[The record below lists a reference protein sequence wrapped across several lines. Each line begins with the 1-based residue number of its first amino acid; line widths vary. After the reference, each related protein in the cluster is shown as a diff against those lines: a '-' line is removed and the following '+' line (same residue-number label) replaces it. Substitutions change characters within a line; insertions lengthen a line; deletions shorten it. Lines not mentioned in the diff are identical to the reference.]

1 LFRGRAARYASPMSS
16 ERGDWREEPFL
27 DEEEALRA
35 LRPQA
40 ARGARLL
47 VGTSGWSYKDW
58 EGVFYPV
65 GAPAADYLAH
75 YGRVFRTVEI
85 DATFYALPRASVVE
99 NWALRS
105 PPGFIFS
112 AKFPREITHEAGGLE
127 RDELAQA
134 FIERMGL
141 LGEKRG
147 PLLLQF
153 PPRFEPERL
162 PALARFLEVLPASAR
177 YAVEFRH
184 PGWHSEELLA
194 LLAERQVAWA
204 AGVGPLNPPQRPVTT
219 DFVYLRWIGDRNL
232 SVFDRVRIERG
243 EEIRRW
249 AEWIESVRE
258 RLHEV
263 YGYFNNHY
271 AGHGPASARELLAAL
286 GEPAPP
292 APPPAAPPK
301 APRGQGELFA

>member
-1 LFRGRAARYASPMSS
+1 MSRGAAARYAFSMSS
-16 ERGDWREEPFL
+16 ERGDWREEPFQ
-27 DEEEALRA
+27 DEEEALRP
-35 LRPQA
+35 LRPQVD
-40 ARGARLL
+40 RGARLF

-58 EGVFYPV
+58 EGVFYPA
-65 GAPAADYLAH
+65 GAAAADYLGH
-75 YGRVFRTVEI
+75 YGSVFRTVEI
-85 DATFYALPRASVVE
+85 DATFYALPRAAVVE
-99 NWALRS
+99 NWARRS
-105 PPGFIFS
+105 PPDFVFS
-112 AKFPREITHEAGGLE
+112 AKFPRAITHEADGLARLE
-127 RDELAQA
+127 PAQT

-141 LGEKRG
+141 LGDKRG

-153 PPRFEPERL
+153 PPRFEPDRL
-162 PALARFLEVLPASAR
+162 PALARFLEALPAGAR

-184 PGWHSEELLA
+184 PGWHCEEALA
-194 LLAERQVAWA
+194 LLTERGVAWA

-232 SVFDRVRIERG
+232 SVFNRVRVERG

-258 RLHEV
+258 RLREV

-292 APPPAAPPK
+292 APLPAAPPK
-301 APRGQGELFA
+301 ADRGQGELFA

>member
-1 LFRGRAARYASPMSS
+1 MSRGAVARYAPPMSS
-16 ERGDWREEPFL
+16 ERGDWRDESFQ
-27 DEEEALRA
+27 DEEEALRP

-40 ARGARLL
+40 APAARLF

-58 EGVFYPV
+58 QGVFYPP

-85 DATFYALPRASVVE
+85 DATFYALPRARVVE

-105 PPGFIFS
+105 PPGFVFS

-127 RDELAQA
+127 RDELARA
-134 FIERMGL
+134 FIERMSL
-141 LGEKRG
+141 LGDKRG

-162 PALARFLEVLPASAR
+162 PVLARFLEALPESAR

-184 PGWHSEELLA
+184 PGWHSEETLA
-194 LLAERQVAWA
+194 LLAERRVAWV
-204 AGVGPLNPPQRPVTT
+204 AGVGPLNPPERPLTT
-219 DFVYLRWIGDRNL
+219 DFAYLRWIGDRSLN
-232 SVFDRVRIERG
+232 VFDRVRVERG

-249 AEWIESVRE
+249 AEWIETLRG
-258 RLHEV
+258 RLQEI

-286 GEPAPP
+286 GEPAPTP
-292 APPPAAPPK
+292 PPPAPAPKPE
-301 APRGQGELFA
+301 RDQGELFS